1 MKDFVL
7 SICDPAKGGETRLQ
21 DSGWKK
27 KETTSNK
34 ISQNQLLY
42 TRGGEPKV
50 MKKVVNSLLAS
61 ALALSVVPVVAGAE
75 EAAKTTEETKT
86 TAPQLDPSMEKVI
99 KRLQAL
105 GLAAGDEK
113 GNLNLDQTIKRSE
126 FATLMVRARGL
137 EQAANTATFNPFFKD
152 VTASDW
158 FKGWV
163 SIAVSE
169 DLAKGYPDKTF
180 RPNNTVT
187 YAEAAT
193 MLVRALGYEPMAL
206 QKGTWPNNFI
216 AQAST
221 LGISNGVTIDPNK
234 PAVRGD
240 VLKMLDNSLRVDLM
254 KQTTVGSNNNHE
266 VLTGKNL
273 LTEYLHVHVYDTKW
287 TMTDRNKPEDLP
299 SVSNVPVIGLGSLK
313 YNEVELTSDSKS
325 FFNKV
330 KYKVADSINAND
342 YAGQRVQVWIKDKDN
357 TVVWMEG
364 SEDETVVFDKYK
376 AIHVNGKKL
385 SPSKDKD
392 QIKKD
397 KFEKLTLELDSEKK
411 YDLAEDVT
419 VTFNFERATK
429 ASDVQDALQ
438 RLLEA
443 DDAYSVKLVLN
454 AKNEVRYLSIVDD
467 RSGDQNWVNNHF
479 GSELIKK
486 VSDKKITTLVGK
498 DLSLDGK
505 KEGVD
510 YLVFLD
516 GKPAKLA
523 DLKEMDVYH
532 AYRADGNKDKLLIFA
547 NRTVVEGK
555 VEKVRTKSESDYRI
569 SIDGKEYRFRNA
581 SFAKDKDKEIEDTIS
596 SDDVKNLEGTKVKI
610 YLDAVG
616 RIRHIEGYEA
626 NDRKQLAVI
635 STSGTWD
642 NVNDRYVFKV
652 FTEKGK
658 TTSVKL
664 EGKYIKNEKGDKFS
678 DLKKKEDEL
687 AKEYLT
693 LSNDKKFILAQI
705 EMNANGDIEK
715 VEMKDPSKVKSLS
728 KSEWSRNSKKSDE
741 TVKINGKTYEYTS
754 STVLIDGT
762 KDLTSSGSKPELKS
776 PKILKWKNIAE
787 KDAEVY
793 YTVDGSDL
801 EAVFVVDSKGLA
813 SGSEFGVVTEAYTK
827 GSTDYLK
834 IKHRDDNNKWVE
846 DEFKY
851 DGDNSDKL
859 EKTFIRYSVDS
870 DKLIEEDDVKI
881 IVNARGDEYKYQTIK
896 TSDFEDAGV
905 EAVIPAL
912 VTKTESKKIYF
923 NTADSKKESVRLNK
937 DVVYFDKNGK
947 DLGGVDTDDYV
958 VLVDTD
964 DDSDDIDYVLY
975 VISTDDAK
983 TEGYLKKDEN
993 KETLMDQFLKQ
1004 KWNGEKPDP
1013 SEDADLDIT
1022 TQKATEVL
1030 AGVYGYE
1037 IAGKLTGDLKDEKE
1051 VTIVLGD
1058 REFTAEVKDGK
1069 FEFTKS
1075 YKKVDEAYVKVGKEK
1090 FDLNIKFN
1098 K

>member
-1 MKDFVL
+1 M
-7 SICDPAKGGETRLQ
+7 Q

-75 EAAKTTEETKT
+75 EAAKTTEETNT

-99 KRLQAL
+99 NRLKAL
-105 GLAAGDEK
+105 GLAAGDDK

-152 VTASDW
+152 VTATDW

-193 MLVRALGYEPMAL
+193 MLVRALGYEPLAL

-216 AQAST
+216 AQASA

-266 VLTGKNL
+266 ILVGKNL
-273 LTEYLHVHVYDTKW
+273 LNEYLKVQVYDTKW

-313 YNEVELTSDSKS
+313 YNEVELTSDSRS

-330 KYKVADSINAND
+330 KYKVADTINAND

-376 AIHVNGKKL
+376 AIHNNNKKL
-385 SPSKDKD
+385 SPTKDKD

-397 KFEKLTLELDSEKK
+397 KFNKLTLELDSDKK
-411 YDLAEDVT
+411 YDFADDVT

-429 ASDVQDALQ
+429 ASDVQEMLQ
-438 RLLEA
+438 KLLEA

-454 AKNEVRYLSIVDD
+454 TKNEIRYLSIVDD

-486 VSDKKITTLVGK
+486 VSDKKVTTLVGK

-505 KEGVD
+505 TEGID

-532 AYRADGNKDKLLIFA
+532 AYRADGNKDKILIFA
-547 NRTVVEGK
+547 NRSVVEGK

-596 SDDVKNLEGTKVKI
+596 PDDVKNLEGTKVKI

-635 STSGTWD
+635 STSGVWD
-642 NVNDRYVFKV
+642 NTNDRYVFKV

-687 AKEYLT
+687 AKDYLT
-693 LSNDKKFILAQI
+693 LSNNKKFILAEI

-715 VEMKDPSKVKSLS
+715 VSMKDPDKVKSMS
-728 KSEWSRNSKKSDE
+728 KSEWSKNSKKSDE

-762 KDLTSSGSKPELKS
+762 KDLTGSKPELKS
-776 PKILKWKNIAE
+776 PKILKWKDVAE

-801 EAVFVVDSKGLA
+801 ESVFVLDSKGLA

-834 IKHRDDNNKWVE
+834 IKHRDDDNKWVE

-851 DGDNSDKL
+851 DGDNGDKL

-881 IVNARGDEYKYQTIK
+881 IVDARGDEYEYKAIK
-896 TSDFEDAGV
+896 TSEFEDAGV

-923 NTADSKKESVRLNK
+923 DTADTKKESIRLNK
-937 DVVYFDKNGK
+937 DVVYFDKDGK

-964 DDSDDIDYVLY
+964 DESDDIDYVLY

-993 KETLMDQFLKQ
+993 KETLMDQFMKQ
-1004 KWNGEKPDP
+1004 KWDGEKPDP
-1013 SEDADLDIT
+1013 NEDGDLDIT
-1022 TQKATEVL
+1022 SQKAKLVL
-1030 AGVYGYE
+1030 PGVYGYD

-1051 VTIVLGD
+1051 VTIVLGEK
-1058 REFTAEVKDGK
+1058 EFTVDVTNGK
-1069 FEFTKS
+1069 FEFSQT
-1075 YKKVDEAYVKVGKEK
+1075 YKKVDEAYVKAGKEK
-1090 FDLNIKFN
+1090 FDLKIKFE
-1098 K
+1098 

>member
-1 MKDFVL
+1 M
-7 SICDPAKGGETRLQ
+7 
-21 DSGWKK
+21 
-27 KETTSNK
+27 
-34 ISQNQLLY
+34 
-42 TRGGEPKV
+42 
-50 MKKVVNSLLAS
+50 
-61 ALALSVVPVVAGAE
+61 
-75 EAAKTTEETKT
+75 
-86 TAPQLDPSMEKVI
+86 
-99 KRLQAL
+99 
-105 GLAAGDEK
+105 
-113 GNLNLDQTIKRSE
+113 
-126 FATLMVRARGL
+126 
-137 EQAANTATFNPFFKD
+137 
-152 VTASDW
+152 
-158 FKGWV
+158 
-163 SIAVSE
+163 
-169 DLAKGYPDKTF
+169 
-180 RPNNTVT
+180 
-187 YAEAAT
+187 
-193 MLVRALGYEPMAL
+193 
-206 QKGTWPNNFI
+206 
-216 AQAST
+216 
-221 LGISNGVTIDPNK
+221 
-234 PAVRGD
+234 
-240 VLKMLDNSLRVDLM
+240 
-254 KQTTVGSNNNHE
+254 
-266 VLTGKNL
+266 
-273 LTEYLHVHVYDTKW
+273 
-287 TMTDRNKPEDLP
+287 
-299 SVSNVPVIGLGSLK
+299 
-313 YNEVELTSDSKS
+313 
-325 FFNKV
+325 
-330 KYKVADSINAND
+330 
-342 YAGQRVQVWIKDKDN
+342 
-357 TVVWMEG
+357 
-364 SEDETVVFDKYK
+364 
-376 AIHVNGKKL
+376 
-385 SPSKDKD
+385 
-392 QIKKD
+392 
-397 KFEKLTLELDSEKK
+397 
-411 YDLAEDVT
+411 
-419 VTFNFERATK
+419 
-429 ASDVQDALQ
+429 
-438 RLLEA
+438 
-443 DDAYSVKLVLN
+443 
-454 AKNEVRYLSIVDD
+454 
-467 RSGDQNWVNNHF
+467 
-479 GSELIKK
+479 
-486 VSDKKITTLVGK
+486 VGK

-505 KEGVD
+505 TEGID

-532 AYRADGNKDKLLIFA
+532 AYRADGNKDKILIFA
-547 NRTVVEGK
+547 NRSVVEGK

-596 SDDVKNLEGTKVKI
+596 PDDVKNLEGTKVKI

-635 STSGTWD
+635 STSGVWD
-642 NVNDRYVFKV
+642 NTNDRYVFKV

-678 DLKKKEDEL
+678 DLSKKEDEL
-687 AKEYLT
+687 AKDYLT
-693 LSNDKKFILAQI
+693 LSNNKKFILAEI

-715 VEMKDPSKVKSLS
+715 VSMKDPDKVKSMS
-728 KSEWSRNSKKSDE
+728 KSEWSKNSKKSDE

-762 KDLTSSGSKPELKS
+762 KDLTGSKPELKS
-776 PKILKWKNIAE
+776 PKILKWKDVAE

-801 EAVFVVDSKGLA
+801 ESVFVLDSKGLA

-851 DGDNSDKL
+851 DGDNGDKL

-881 IVNARGDEYKYQTIK
+881 IVDARGDEYEYKAIK

-923 NTADSKKESVRLNK
+923 NTADEKKESIRLNK
-937 DVVYFDKNGK
+937 DVVYFDKDGK

-964 DDSDDIDYVLY
+964 DESDDIDYVLY

-993 KETLMDQFLKQ
+993 KETLMDQFMKQ
-1004 KWNGEKPDP
+1004 KWDGEKPDP
-1013 SEDADLDIT
+1013 NEDGDLDIT
-1022 TQKATEVL
+1022 TQSASEVL
-1030 AGVYGYE
+1030 PGVYGYE
-1037 IAGKLTGDLKDEKE
+1037 IAGKLTGDLKDEEE

-1058 REFTAEVKDGK
+1058 KEFTVEVKDGK

-1090 FDLNIKFN
+1090 FDLKIKF

>member
-1 MKDFVL
+1 
-7 SICDPAKGGETRLQ
+7 
-21 DSGWKK
+21 
-27 KETTSNK
+27 
-34 ISQNQLLY
+34 
-42 TRGGEPKV
+42 

-99 KRLQAL
+99 QRLKAL
-105 GLAAGDEK
+105 GLATGDEK
-113 GNLNLDQTIKRSE
+113 GNLNLDQPIKRSE

-163 SIAVSE
+163 SIAVSQ
-169 DLAKGYPDKTF
+169 DLTIGYPDKTF
-180 RPNNTVT
+180 RPDKLVT

-193 MLVRALGYEPMAL
+193 MLVRALGYEPLAL
-206 QKGTWPNNFI
+206 QNGTWPNNFI
-216 AQAST
+216 SQAST
-221 LGISNGVTIDPNK
+221 LKITDGVTIDPDK

-240 VLKMLDNSLRVDLM
+240 VMKMLDNSLRVDLM
-254 KQTTVGSNNNHE
+254 KQTTVGSQNNHE
-266 VLTGKNL
+266 VLPGKNL

-287 TMTDRNKPEDLP
+287 TMTDRNRPEDLP

-342 YAGQRVQVWIKDKDN
+342 YAGQRVQVWIKDRDN

-385 SPSKDKD
+385 SPTKDKD

-411 YDLAEDVT
+411 YDFAEDVT

-454 AKNEVRYLSIVDD
+454 TKNEIRYLSIVDD
-467 RSGDQNWVNNHF
+467 RSGDQKWVNNHF

-486 VSDKKITTLVGK
+486 VSEKKITTLVGQ

-547 NRTVVEGK
+547 NRTTKEGK
-555 VEKVRTKSESDYRI
+555 VEKVRSKSEKDFRI
-569 SIDGKEYRFRNA
+569 VIDGKEYRFRNA
-581 SFAKDKDKEIEDTIS
+581 SFAKDKDKEIQDNITTDEIDS
-596 SDDVKNLEGTKVKI
+596 LEGTKVKI

-626 NDRKQLAVI
+626 NDRKQLAII
-635 STSGTWD
+635 SRSASYEAST
-642 NVNDRYVFKV
+642 DRYIFKV
-652 FTEKGK
+652 WTEKDSGK
-658 TTSVKL
+658 TAKL
-664 EGKYIKNEKGDKFS
+664 EGKYIKNEDGKKFS
-678 DLKKKEDEL
+678 ELKGSKTESQL
-687 AKEYLT
+687 AKDYLT
-693 LSNDKKFILAQI
+693 LTNDKKFILA
-705 EMNANGDIEK
+705 EVELDANGDIEK
-715 VEMKDPSKVKSLS
+715 VNLKDTSKAKHMT
-728 KSEWSRNSKKSDE
+728 KEQWNKNTDKSDE
-741 TVKINGKTYEYTS
+741 TVRYNGKSYDFGS
-754 STVLIDGT
+754 SSVAFD
-762 KDLTSSGSKPELKS
+762 GSKGIESGEVTSLKS
-776 PKILKWKNIAE
+776 PKVIKWSKIAE

-793 YTVDGSDL
+793 FTLDGSDI

-813 SGSEFGVVTEAYTK
+813 SGSEYGVVVEAYK
-827 GSTDYLK
+827 SSGSDYLK
-834 IKHRDDNNKWVE
+834 IKHRDKDGKWVE
-846 DEFKY
+846 TPYKY
-851 DGDNSDKL
+851 DGDGKEKL
-859 EKTFIRYSVDS
+859 EKTFIRYSADS
-870 DKLIEEDDVKI
+870 SDLIEEDDIRV
-881 IVNARGDEYKYQTIK
+881 IVDARGDEYEYKTIK
-896 TSDFEDAGV
+896 EKDYEDAGV
-905 EAVIPAL
+905 HFVAPAI
-912 VTKTESKKIYF
+912 VDKVESKKIYF
-923 NTADSKKESVRLNK
+923 STATEKKLSTKLNK
-937 DVVYFDKNGK
+937 DVVYFDKDGK
-947 DLGGVDTDDYV
+947 QVDEPSDEDYV

-964 DDSDDIDYVLY
+964 DNSDDIDYVLY
-975 VISTDDAK
+975 VISHEEAK
-983 TEGYLKKDEN
+983 EQGYLKKDEN

-1013 SEDADLDIT
+1013 SEDGDLDIT
-1022 TQKATEVL
+1022 KQAASEVL
-1030 AGVYGYE
+1030 PGVYGYE

-1058 REFTAEVKDGK
+1058 KEFTAEVKDGK

-1090 FDLNIKFN
+1090 FDLKIKF

>member
-1 MKDFVL
+1 
-7 SICDPAKGGETRLQ
+7 
-21 DSGWKK
+21 
-27 KETTSNK
+27 
-34 ISQNQLLY
+34 
-42 TRGGEPKV
+42 

-75 EAAKTTEETKT
+75 EVKTTGTEETKAA
-86 TAPQLDPSMEKVI
+86 APQLDPSMEKVV
-99 KRLQAL
+99 KRLSAL
-105 GLAAGDEK
+105 GLAAGDDK
-113 GNLNLDQTIKRSE
+113 GNFNLDQTITRSE

-137 EQAANTATFNPFFKD
+137 EEAAKTATFNPFFKD
-152 VTASDW
+152 VIATDW
-158 FKGWV
+158 FQGFV
-163 SIAVSE
+163 SIAVSQ

-180 RPNNTVT
+180 RPKNSVT

-193 MLVRALGYEPMAL
+193 MLVRALGYEPLAL

-216 AQAST
+216 SQASE
-221 LGISNGVTIDPNK
+221 LGISQGVTIDANK

-240 VLKMLDNSLRVDLM
+240 VFKMLDNSLRIDLM
-254 KQTTVGSNNNHE
+254 KQTTVGSQNNHE
-266 VLTGKNL
+266 VLKGRNL
-273 LTEYLHVHVYDTKW
+273 LNEYLKVQVYDTKW

-313 YNEVELTSDSKS
+313 YNEVELTSDSRS

-342 YAGQRVQVWIKDKDN
+342 YAGQRVQVWIKDRDN

-364 SEDETVVFDKYK
+364 SEDETVVFDKYS
-376 AIHVNGKKL
+376 ALLSSGKKL
-385 SPSKDKD
+385 SPKKDKD

-397 KFEKLTLELDSEKK
+397 KFNKLTLELDSGTK
-411 YDLAEDVT
+411 YDFAEDVS

-429 ASDVQDALQ
+429 ASDVQEMLQ
-438 RLLEA
+438 KVLEA

-454 AKNEVRYLSIVDD
+454 TKNEIRYISIVDD

-486 VSDKKITTLVGK
+486 VSEKKVTTLVGK
-498 DLSLDGK
+498 DLSLEDK
-505 KEGVD
+505 KEGID

-516 GKPAKLA
+516 GKPAKLT

-555 VEKVRTKSESDYRI
+555 VEKVRTKTESDYRI

-596 SDDVKNLEGTKVKI
+596 PDDVKNLEGTKVKI

-626 NDRKQLAVI
+626 NDRKQLAII
-635 STSGTWD
+635 STSGVWD
-642 NVNDRYVFKV
+642 NTRDYYTFRV

-658 TTSVKL
+658 SVKVNL
-664 EGKYIKNEKGDKFS
+664 EGKYMKDENGKKFS
-678 DLKKKEDEL
+678 DLKESEEKL
-687 AKEYLT
+687 AKDYLT
-693 LSNDKKFILAQI
+693 LSKDKKFILAQI

-728 KSEWSRNSKKSDE
+728 KSEWSKNSKKDDE
-741 TVKINGKTYEYTS
+741 TVKINGKTYDYSKS
-754 STVLIDGT
+754 STVLFDGT
-762 KDLTSSGSKPELKS
+762 KELTTSGTKPELKS
-776 PKILKWKNIAE
+776 PKVLKWKDIAE

-801 EAVFVVDSKGLA
+801 ESVFVVESKGLA

-834 IKHRDDNNKWVE
+834 IKHRDEDSKKWVE
-846 DEFKY
+846 SEHKY
-851 DGDNSDKL
+851 DGDNGDKL

-870 DKLIEEDDVKI
+870 DNLIEEDDVKV
-881 IVNARGDEYKYQTIK
+881 IVDARNDEYEYKILK
-896 TSDFEDAGV
+896 GSEFEDAGV

-912 VTKTESKKIYF
+912 VTKLESKKIYF
-923 NTADSKKESVRLNK
+923 NTADAKKESIKLNK
-937 DVVYFDKNGK
+937 DVVYFDNEGK
-947 DLGGVDTDDYV
+947 QIDGEVDTDDYV

-983 TEGYLKKDEN
+983 EEGYLKKDDN

-1004 KWNGEKPDP
+1004 KWDGEKPDP
-1013 SEDADLDIT
+1013 GENDADIDFTSNNYEKYPGDTYLYSVAGTLKGEAKDADEVKIEIGSET
-1022 TQKATEVL
+1022 KTVTVKEGAKFSAGLFVDTVEKNAT
-1030 AGVYGYE
+1030 
-1037 IAGKLTGDLKDEKE
+1037 
-1051 VTIVLGD
+1051 VT
-1058 REFTAEVKDGK
+1058 AYKDGK
-1069 FEFTKS
+1069 KLYSTE
-1075 YKKVDEAYVKVGKEK
+1075 VKLSAK
-1090 FDLNIKFN
+1090 
-1098 K
+1098 

>member
-1 MKDFVL
+1 
-7 SICDPAKGGETRLQ
+7 
-21 DSGWKK
+21 
-27 KETTSNK
+27 
-34 ISQNQLLY
+34 
-42 TRGGEPKV
+42 

-75 EAAKTTEETKT
+75 EAAKTTEETNT

-99 KRLQAL
+99 NRLKAL
-105 GLAAGDEK
+105 GLAAGDDK

-152 VTASDW
+152 VTATDW

-193 MLVRALGYEPMAL
+193 MLVRALGYEPLAL

-216 AQAST
+216 AQASA

-254 KQTTVGSNNNHE
+254 KQTVVGSNNNHE
-266 VLTGKNL
+266 VLVGKNL
-273 LTEYLHVHVYDTKW
+273 LNEYLKVQVYDTKW

-313 YNEVELTSDSKS
+313 YNEVELTSESRS

-330 KYKVADSINAND
+330 KYKVADTINAND

-376 AIHVNGKKL
+376 AIHNNGKKL
-385 SPSKDKD
+385 SPTKDKD

-397 KFEKLTLELDSEKK
+397 KFNKLTLELDSDKK
-411 YDLAEDVT
+411 YDFADDVT

-429 ASDVQDALQ
+429 ASDVQEMLQ
-438 RLLEA
+438 KLLEA
-443 DDAYSVKLVLN
+443 DDAYSVKVVLN
-454 AKNEVRYLSIVDD
+454 TKNEIRYLSIVDD
-467 RSGDQNWVNNHF
+467 RSGDQKWVNNHF

-486 VSDKKITTLVGK
+486 VSDKKITTLVGQ

-505 KEGVD
+505 TEGVD

-547 NRTVVEGK
+547 NRSYKEGK
-555 VEKVRTKSESDYRI
+555 VEKVRSKSEKDYRI
-569 SIDGKEYRFRNA
+569 VIEGKEYRFRNA
-581 SFAKDKDKEIEDTIS
+581 SFAKDKDKEIQDTIS
-596 SDDVKNLEGTKVKI
+596 TDEIDSLEGTKVKV

-626 NDRKQLAVI
+626 NDRKQLAII
-635 STSGTWD
+635 SRSASYEAST
-642 NVNDRYVFKV
+642 DRYVFKV
-652 FTEKGK
+652 WTEKDSGK
-658 TTSVKL
+658 NVKL
-664 EGKYIKNEKGDKFS
+664 EGKYIRNQDDKKFS
-678 DLKKKEDEL
+678 DLKTSSNNENKL
-687 AKEYLT
+687 AEEYLT
-693 LSNDKKFILAQI
+693 LTKDKTFILAEI
-705 EMNANGDIEK
+705 ELDANGDVEK
-715 VEMKDPSKVKSLS
+715 VRLKDTSKAKHMTQEQWN
-728 KSEWSRNSKKSDE
+728 KNTDKSDE
-741 TVKINGKTYEYTS
+741 TVRYNGKSYDFGS
-754 STVLIDGT
+754 SSVAFD
-762 KDLTSSGSKPELKS
+762 GSKGIEDGLVTSLKS
-776 PKILKWKNIAE
+776 PKVIKWSKIAE

-793 YTVDGSDL
+793 FTLDGSDI

-813 SGSEFGVVTEAYTK
+813 SGSEYGVVVEAYK
-827 GSTDYLK
+827 SSGSDYLK
-834 IKHRDDNNKWVE
+834 IKHRDKDGKWVE
-846 DEFKY
+846 TPYKY
-851 DGDNSDKL
+851 DGDGKEKL
-859 EKTFIRYSVDS
+859 EKTFIRYSADS
-870 DKLIEEDDVKI
+870 SDLIEEDDIRV
-881 IVNARGDEYKYQTIK
+881 IVDANGDEYEYKVIK
-896 TSDFEDAGV
+896 EKDYEDAGV
-905 EAVIPAL
+905 HYVTPAI
-912 VTKTESKKIYF
+912 VDKVESKKIYF
-923 NTADSKKESVRLNK
+923 ETATEKKLSTKVNK
-937 DVVYFDKNGK
+937 DVVYFDKDGK
-947 DLGGVDTDDYV
+947 EVDEPSADDYV

-964 DDSDDIDYVLY
+964 DNSDDIDYVLY
-975 VISTDDAK
+975 VISEEEAK
-983 TEGYLKKDEN
+983 ENGYLKKDDN
-993 KETLMDQFLKQ
+993 KETLMDQFMKQ

-1013 SEDADLDIT
+1013 NEDGDLDIT
-1022 TQKATEVL
+1022 TQSASEVL
-1030 AGVYGYE
+1030 PGVYGYE
-1037 IAGKLTGDLKDEKE
+1037 IAGKLTGDLKDEEE

-1058 REFTAEVKDGK
+1058 KEFTVEVKDGK

-1090 FDLNIKFN
+1090 FDLKIKF